1 MPAKSKDQATAAKI
15 ALQIKKG
22 KQKAKSGTASAQMA
36 KNMTKKQLRDFTKK
50 ESLKLVDDVMVEH
63 GGMVTVIPKGT
74 TISEINIIDDSGYK
88 AIISFDDQTVE
99 GPIISGHAGKALS
112 GAIHAAVKK
121 MGEEYGGDPGENM
134 SIVIYEIHN
143 GKPYEIMTVFGDDGH
158 DLYDNAMA
166 FAADLRSKWEED
178 ESVSETVGIGAI
190 ALVPS
195 PLELEEEEED
205 EVEEASNSQ
214 MSELNLDY

>member
-63 GGMVTVIPKGT
+63 GGQMFTIKAGT
-74 TISEINIIDDSGYK
+74 I
-88 AIISFDDQTVE
+88 F
-99 GPIISGHAGKALS
+99 
-112 GAIHAAVKK
+112 
-121 MGEEYGGDPGENM
+121 
-134 SIVIYEIHN
+134 
-143 GKPYEIMTVFGDDGH
+143 
-158 DLYDNAMA
+158 
-166 FAADLRSKWEED
+166 
-178 ESVSETVGIGAI
+178 ETVGTGAVAMI
-190 ALVPS
+190 PTALGS
-195 PLELEEEEED
+195 DKEDYDDDEDDDEEEE